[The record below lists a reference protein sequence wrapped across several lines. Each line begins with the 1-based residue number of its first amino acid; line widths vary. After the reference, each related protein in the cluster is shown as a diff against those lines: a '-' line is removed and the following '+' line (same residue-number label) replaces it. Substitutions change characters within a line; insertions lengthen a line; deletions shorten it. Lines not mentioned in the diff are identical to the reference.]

1 MSVPAD
7 DRLAPRR
14 TAPRVYY
21 TRSVGWVW
29 AVPIAAAAVV
39 LFLLVR
45 SLSHHG
51 INATVTFDEASGMV
65 ATNTKVRYRG
75 LEVGTVS
82 SLVLSPDGKHVIA
95 HLDLDKRMREY
106 LRSGTKFY
114 LEGAHPSLANLSSLT
129 AIVSGPSIV
138 LVPGKGAPQAHFVG
152 IANSPPEALDVAV
165 PYQVTFVGDVGG
177 MQPGSAVTLL
187 GFTVGVIRSVGL
199 AIDPQTGRVA
209 TPVVL
214 ALDPTRFHIQSGRG
228 GGSWTALMNATLDQ
242 LVRRGLRAHL
252 TRSPPFVG
260 PEEVVLDIVPDAAPA
275 TLRLDGSLP
284 EIPAMEGNALANLP
298 RKLDHLPIVQIADNV
313 RAITDHLK
321 ELSSSPRLQDSIKQ
335 LDSMLAALDKTVR
348 QAGPEIAPTLA
359 SVHQTV
365 DSLRKTAS
373 AIDGMALATQ
383 KIVGGSPDSPNGNLE
398 QSLREFTEASRS
410 VRTFADY
417 LDAHPEALI
426 RGR

>member
-14 TAPRVYY
+14 TTPRVYY

-39 LFLLVR
+39 LFLLAR
-45 SLSHHG
+45 SLSHRG

-82 SLVLSPDGKHVIA
+82 RLVLSPDGKHVIA

-114 LEGAHPSLANLSSLT
+114 LEGARPSLANLSSLR

-138 LVPGKGAPQAHFVG
+138 LMPGKGAPQAHFVG
-152 IANSPPEALDVAV
+152 IANSPAEDLDVAV

-199 AIDPQTGRVA
+199 AIDPQTGRLS

-228 GGSWTALMNATLDQ
+228 GSWTALMNAALDQ
-242 LVRRGLRAHL
+242 LVRRGLRAQL

-260 PEEVVLDIVPDAAPA
+260 PQEVVLDIVPDAAPA
-275 TLRLDGSLP
+275 ALRFDGSLP
-284 EIPAMEGNALANLP
+284 EIPAMEGNALADLP
-298 RKLDHLPIVQIADNV
+298 RKLDRLPIEQIADNV

-321 ELSSSPRLQDSIKQ
+321 ELSSSPQLQDSIKQ
-335 LDSMLAALDKTVR
+335 LDRTLAALDKTVR
-348 QAGPEIAPTLA
+348 QAGPEIAPALE
-359 SVHQTV
+359 SVHHTV
-365 DSLRKTAS
+365 DGLRKTAS
-373 AIDGMALATQ
+373 AIDGMALSTQ
-383 KIVGGSPDSPNGNLE
+383 KLVGGSPDSPDGNLE
-398 QSLREFTEASRS
+398 QSLRELTEASRS
-410 VRTFADY
+410 VRTFTDY

>member
-1 MSVPAD
+1 MSVPAG
-7 DRLAPRR
+7 DRLTLRR
-14 TAPRVYY
+14 TTPRVYY

-45 SLSHHG
+45 SLSHRG
-51 INATVTFDEASGMV
+51 INATVTFDEASGVV
-65 ATNTKVRYRG
+65 ATSTKVRYRG

-82 SLVLSPDGKHVIA
+82 SLVLSPDGQHVIA

-114 LEGAHPSLANLSSLT
+114 LQGAHPSLADLSSLT

-138 LVPGKGAPQAHFVG
+138 LVPGKGAPQEDFVG

-199 AIDPQTGRVA
+199 AIDPQTGRLS

-214 ALDPTRFHIQSGRG
+214 ALDPTRFHIHNAG
-228 GGSWTALMNATLDQ
+228 GSSWTALMNDALDQ

-260 PEEVVLDIVPDAAPA
+260 PAEVVLDIVPDATPA
-275 TLRLDGSLP
+275 ALRLDGSLP
-284 EIPAMEGNALANLP
+284 EIPAVEGNALADLP
-298 RKLDHLPIVQIADNV
+298 RKLDRLPIEQIADNV

-321 ELSSSPRLQDSIKQ
+321 ALSASPQLQDSIKH
-335 LDSMLAALDKTVR
+335 LDRTLAALDKTVH
-348 QAGPEIAPTLA
+348 QAGPEIAPTLE

-365 DSLRKTAS
+365 DSLRQTAS

-383 KIVGGSPDSPNGNLE
+383 KIVGGSPASPNGNLE
-398 QSLREFTEASRS
+398 ESLREITEASRS

>member
-1 MSVPAD
+1 MSVVAD
-7 DRLAPRR
+7 DLPAPRR
-14 TAPRVYY
+14 AIPRVYY
-21 TRSVGWVW
+21 TRSVGWIW

-45 SLSHHG
+45 SLSHRG
-51 INATVTFDEASGMV
+51 ITVTVTFDEASGMV
-65 ATNTKVRYRG
+65 AASTKVLYRD
-75 LEVGTVS
+75 LEVGTVN
-82 SLVLSPDGKHVIA
+82 SLALSPDGKHVIA

-114 LEGAHPSLANLSSLT
+114 LQGAHPSLADLSSLT
-129 AIVSGPSIV
+129 AVVSGPSIV
-138 LVPGKGAPQAHFVG
+138 LVPGKGAPQEHFVG
-152 IANSPPEALDVAV
+152 IANSPPEALEVAV
-165 PYQVTFVGDVGG
+165 PYQVTFAGDVGG
-177 MQPGSAVTLL
+177 MQPGSAVVLL

-199 AIDPQTGRVA
+199 AIDPQTGRVSA
-209 TPVVL
+209 PVVL
-214 ALDPTRFHIQSGRG
+214 ALDPTRFHIHNG
-228 GGSWTALMNATLDQ
+228 GGSSWTALMNGALDQ
-242 LVRRGLRAHL
+242 LIRQGLRAHL

-260 PEEVVLDIVPDAAPA
+260 PEKVVLDFVPDAAPA
-275 TLRLDGSLP
+275 ALRLDGSLP
-284 EIPAMEGNALANLP
+284 EIPAAEGNALGDLP
-298 RKLDHLPIVQIADNV
+298 RKLDRLPIEQIADNV

-321 ELSSSPRLQDSIKQ
+321 ALSASPQLQDSIKH
-335 LDSMLAALDKTVR
+335 LDRTLAALDETVH
-348 QAGPEIAPTLA
+348 QAGPEIAPTLE
-359 SVHQTV
+359 SVHHTV

-398 QSLREFTEASRS
+398 QSLREVTEASRS

>member
-1 MSVPAD
+1 MSVVAD
-7 DRLAPRR
+7 DLLVPRR
-14 TAPRVYY
+14 TIPRVYY
-21 TRSVGWVW
+21 TRSVGWIW

-45 SLSHHG
+45 SLSHRG
-51 INATVTFDEASGMV
+51 IDVTVAFDEASGMV
-65 ATNTKVRYRG
+65 AASTKVLYRG

-82 SLVLSPDGKHVIA
+82 SLALSPDGKHVIA

-106 LRSGTKFY
+106 LRSGTKLY
-114 LEGAHPSLANLSSLT
+114 LQGAHPSLADLSSLT
-129 AIVSGPSIV
+129 AVVSGPSIV
-138 LVPGKGAPQAHFVG
+138 LIPGKGAPQEHFVG
-152 IANSPPEALDVAV
+152 IANSPPEALELAV
-165 PYQVTFVGDVGG
+165 PYQVTFAGDVGG

-199 AIDPQTGRVA
+199 AIDPRTGLVSA
-209 TPVVL
+209 PVVL
-214 ALDPTRFHIQSGRG
+214 ALDPTRFHIHNG
-228 GGSWTALMNATLDQ
+228 GGSSWTALMNGALDQ
-242 LVRRGLRAHL
+242 LIRQGLRAHL

-260 PEEVVLDIVPDAAPA
+260 PEKVVLDFVPDAAPA
-275 TLRLDGSLP
+275 ALRLDGSLP
-284 EIPAMEGNALANLP
+284 EIPAMEGNALADLP
-298 RKLDHLPIVQIADNV
+298 RKLDRLPIEQIADNV

-321 ELSSSPRLQDSIKQ
+321 ALSASPQLQDSIKH
-335 LDSMLAALDKTVR
+335 LDRTLAALDKTVH
-348 QAGPEIAPTLA
+348 QAGPEIGPTLE

-365 DSLRKTAS
+365 DSLRQTAS

-383 KIVGGSPDSPNGNLE
+383 KIVGGSPASPNGNLE
-398 QSLREFTEASRS
+398 QSLRELTEALRS